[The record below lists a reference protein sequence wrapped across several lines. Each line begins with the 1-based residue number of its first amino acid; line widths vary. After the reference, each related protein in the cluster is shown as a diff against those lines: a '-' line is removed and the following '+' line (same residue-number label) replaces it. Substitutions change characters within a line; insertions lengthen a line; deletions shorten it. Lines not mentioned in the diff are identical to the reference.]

1 MTSAPAAAPGVWRD
15 VIGQPETITA
25 LQRAVADPGAMTHA
39 WLFTGPP
46 GSGRSVAARAFAGAL
61 LCPNGGC
68 GECRECRTALDG
80 THADVEVLATEALS
94 IGVADTRDLVQLAGR
109 APSVGRYRVIL
120 VEDAD
125 RLTEQSGNALLKALE
140 EPTPR
145 TVWLLCAPS
154 LEDVLVTVRSRSRHV
169 RLRTPPVE
177 EVAALLQRR
186 DGIDPGMATY
196 AARAAQSH
204 IGLAKRLA
212 TDEGARIR
220 RRDTIAMASRVRG
233 VSDAVGAAADLLQIA
248 EQERDRTLEDRSVR
262 ERERLLETLGADQS
276 ARTQPP
282 HIRAQVAAL
291 EREQKTRATRFTRDM
306 IDRALV
312 DLMSVY
318 RDALVLHAGGP
329 VTLVNEDA
337 RPIVEE
343 VARAHSAEG
352 LLLAMEEIAMA
363 RERIGANGAPLLAL
377 EAMAVGLQL
386 PR

>member
-1 MTSAPAAAPGVWRD
+1 MTASTTTGAGIWRD
-15 VIGQPETITA
+15 VIGQPQTVAA
-25 LQRAVADPGAMTHA
+25 LQRAVGEPASMTHA

-61 LCPNGGC
+61 LCPSGGC

-94 IGVADTRDLVQLAGR
+94 IGVAETRGLVQLAGR
-109 APSVGRYRVIL
+109 SPSVGRYRVIL

-154 LEDVLVTVRSRSRHV
+154 LEDVLITVRSRSRHV
-169 RLRTPPVE
+169 RLRTPPVA
-177 EVAALLQRR
+177 EVAELLQRR

-220 RRDTIAMASRVRG
+220 RRDTIMMASRIRG

-248 EQERDRTLEDRSVR
+248 EQERDRTLESRATQ
-262 ERERLLETLGADQS
+262 EKARLLETLGADPS

-282 HIRAQVAAL
+282 HIRAQISSL
-291 EREQKTRATRFTRDM
+291 EKEQKTRATRFTRDM

-312 DLMSVY
+312 DLLSVY
-318 RDALVLHAGGP
+318 RDALVLHAGTP
-329 VTLVNEDA
+329 VELVNEDA
-337 RPIVEE
+337 RPVVEE
-343 VARAHSAEG
+343 VARAFSAEG
-352 LLLAMEEIAMA
+352 LLLAMEEIATA